1 MRQKIVLGR
10 RAIPLRVNLPDG
22 TSFVSR
28 YERISRKNLPKNIS
42 VSRTRTIGPRNKQK
56 TKKSKVCYGKYTN
69 TRRDKK
75 IKQNIENYAGNKLER
90 N

>member
-28 YERISRKNLPKNIS
+28 YERISRKNLPKNS
-42 VSRTRTIGPRNKQK
+42 VSRTRTTGPRNKQK
-56 TKKSKVCYGKYTN
+56 TKKVRFAMANTPTQDG
-69 TRRDKK
+69 TRR
-75 IKQNIENYAGNKLER
+75 
-90 N
+90 

>member
-28 YERISRKNLPKNIS
+28 YERISRKNLPKNS
-42 VSRTRTIGPRNKQK
+42 VPRTRTIGPRNKQK
-56 TKKSKVCYGKYTN
+56 TEKVRFAMANTPTQEE
-69 TRRDKK
+69 TRR
-75 IKQNIENYAGNKLER
+75 
-90 N
+90 